1 MGHEHTGP
9 AGAPTL
15 YLRGQNRASAGFK
28 PTLSILL
35 IYVFDGFGT
44 TAVIALHEI
53 HADLLE
59 RVQRSFVLHRMLA
72 IANRQQLNLETWWFN
87 FIRI

>member
-1 MGHEHTGP
+1 
-9 AGAPTL
+9 
-15 YLRGQNRASAGFK
+15 
-28 PTLSILL
+28 
-35 IYVFDGFGT
+35 
-44 TAVIALHEI
+44 VIALHEI

-72 IANRQQLNLETWWFN
+72 TANRQQLNLETWWFN